1 MSHKHEGAGHAGAGE
16 VAANRGRAGSRD
28 RRSIHLMMSNQRE
41 VLRDTMLKA
50 TGYGLWLTLR
60 EVARLTLF
68 GEASISAQLR
78 HLRKRKHGG
87 FRVEKRRRISAEI
100 RRTGRLAPVWEYQ
113 LRGGRRSRIASATSD
128 PRRPVLRAAA
138 SAANQIDC

>member
-1 MSHKHEGAGHAGAGE
+1 ELASIAGK
-16 VAANRGRAGSRD
+16 RGVVSGRNE
-28 RRSIHLMMSNQRE
+28 RSMHLMMSSQRE

-78 HLRKRKHGG
+78 HLRKPEYGR

-113 LRGGRRSRIASATSD
+113 LRGGRRSRIASGTGD
-128 PRRPVLRAAA
+128 PSTP
-138 SAANQIDC
+138 

>member
-1 MSHKHEGAGHAGAGE
+1 MSHKHEGAGRAGAGE

-68 GEASISAQLR
+68 GVQLQLR
-78 HLRKRKHGG
+78 LLLSRRHCS
-87 FRVEKRRRISAEI
+87 RV
-100 RRTGRLAPVWEYQ
+100 
-113 LRGGRRSRIASATSD
+113 AS
-128 PRRPVLRAAA
+128 
-138 SAANQIDC
+138 